1 MSRNVIS
8 APLTESEASQ
18 FPEGSGKLPSL
29 FTPRG
34 EPLKAPA
41 QDFRRLS
48 ITGKLS
54 ASASASPAER
64 TNERKEQ
71 ERIVDRFTSG
81 NSLSAKKEHDGTN
94 DFSFDLSKSY
104 HSGETK
110 ATTTTTPSYKL
121 EGIKSTYS
129 LPAIEAKPDLLYRSG
144 HVENAQHS
152 GLNAG
157 LPEMMK
163 NFIDSSISNH
173 VQELQTNLQ
182 NAIQNL
188 HIDLIKQTLG
198 QQVPLLVDN
207 VVLIGW

>member
-8 APLTESEASQ
+8 ATLTESEGSQ
-18 FPEGSGKLPSL
+18 FPEGSSKLSSL

-54 ASASASPAER
+54 TSASASPAER
-64 TNERKEQ
+64 TSERKEH
-71 ERIVDRFTSG
+71 ERIVDRFASG

-94 DFSFDLSKSY
+94 DFSFDLSRSH

-110 ATTTTTPSYKL
+110 ATATTTPSYKL

-129 LPAIEAKPDLLYRSG
+129 LPAIEAKPDLLHRSG
-144 HVENAQHS
+144 PVENAHS
-152 GLNAG
+152 GLNTG

-163 NFIDSSISNH
+163 SFIDSSISNH

-198 QQVPLLVDN
+198 QQVPLLVDK
-207 VVLIGW
+207 VVLIG